1 MIGTVLYPLLYVL
14 IGTLIFVA
22 IAFVIGQ
29 FRYGK
34 HRGVSREE
42 FVRTFT
48 DRGVPS
54 EIPSAVYDLYKSR
67 VINKEFSVAPD
78 DEYST
83 LSAGEDEIY
92 DDAEFLLEKL
102 NLKPPSKEL
111 QLQWIQLIIASRR
124 AEAAPGFGVDSSSIL
139 TLSDMVLWLD
149 WVRQHQPANHET
161 LSLP

>member
-29 FRYGK
+29 FQYGK

-48 DRGVPS
+48 DRGVPL

-67 VINKEFSVAPD
+67 VINKEFSVAPANTARCRRVRTR
-78 DEYST
+78 SMMT
-83 LSAGEDEIY
+83 
-92 DDAEFLLEKL
+92 
-102 NLKPPSKEL
+102 PSSCL
-111 QLQWIQLIIASRR
+111 R
-124 AEAAPGFGVDSSSIL
+124 
-139 TLSDMVLWLD
+139 
-149 WVRQHQPANHET
+149 N
-161 LSLP
+161 